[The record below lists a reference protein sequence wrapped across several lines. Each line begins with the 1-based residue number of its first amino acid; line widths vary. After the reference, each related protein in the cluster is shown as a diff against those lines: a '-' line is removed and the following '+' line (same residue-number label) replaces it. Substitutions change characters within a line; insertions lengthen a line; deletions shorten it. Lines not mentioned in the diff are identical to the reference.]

1 MRLSK
6 FCREKEK
13 ELAEKTGNQ
22 QPLRQVEN
30 ERDVMFL
37 EAKGKIYL
45 KEGVMING
53 VKGCR

>member
-13 ELAEKTGNQ
+13 ELAEQTGNQ

-30 ERDVMFL
+30 ERDAMFL
-37 EAKGKIYL
+37 EGKGKIYL